1 MSKGDRFCNSCFAQ
15 RENNA
20 SRTYHEHYDLAYW
33 GFYTIPILGPFIALG
48 KYIKYPGGIRYHVYI
63 NRRHE
68 RWSRHTTDEVNLQKC
83 DNCHGWDDVYYE
95 LESYE

>member
-33 GFYTIPILGPFIALG
+33 DFTQYQFQDHLQHLENILNIQAVLDIM
-48 KYIKYPGGIRYHVYI
+48 YI
-63 NRRHE
+63 
-68 RWSRHTTDEVNLQKC
+68 
-83 DNCHGWDDVYYE
+83 
-95 LESYE
+95 